1 MVPVNIYLVY
11 NLYLPVLF
19 PFISCSL
26 DFILILS
33 FTRWTYF
40 DLLSRRDM
48 PLRFSCHWYIYCVE
62 SCGDF
67 LSSSITASSPHDLSW
82 KGLAEDSWYNCM
94 FKTGLTRAG
103 HSGPCSNARPY
114 ITLNAWIYLFFFYFF
129 SFCSV
134 NSTVSLLLK
143 PLLSIYKKKPKKPK
157 NKQPKNRTSNS
168 FLSF

>member
-48 PLRFSCHWYIYCVE
+48 PLHFSCHWYIYCVE

-82 KGLAEDSWYNCM
+82 KGLAEDFLPSSIWEVMGVTHCVCWWRLPGDFNI
-94 FKTGLTRAG
+94 LTLDILKFPPVTAETLQKEMEWILNWMLL
-103 HSGPCSNARPY
+103 CSEGILYYHR
-114 ITLNAWIYLFFFYFF
+114 LM
-129 SFCSV
+129 
-134 NSTVSLLLK
+134 
-143 PLLSIYKKKPKKPK
+143 
-157 NKQPKNRTSNS
+157 
-168 FLSF
+168 